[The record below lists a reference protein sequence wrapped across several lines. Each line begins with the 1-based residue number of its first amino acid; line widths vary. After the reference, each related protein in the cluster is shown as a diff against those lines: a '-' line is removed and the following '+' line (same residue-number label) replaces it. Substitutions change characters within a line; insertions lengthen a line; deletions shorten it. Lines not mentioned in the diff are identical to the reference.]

1 MVAEFADALTRA
13 VEASGLSLERI
24 QHHLES
30 RGVQVSLSTLSYW
43 RRGRSRPER
52 PESLHAVAVLEE
64 VLRLE
69 PGALTAQL
77 GDRRPRGRWIERV
90 AALEGIW
97 QEAALDLGRAIARV
111 DHLTAAPAKYL
122 VVRDLT
128 VIGADRREVEM
139 RSSAVIEAFEDGV
152 DRILV
157 SKTADDTDHS
167 PGEIIAS
174 KSCRIGRVR
183 RDEVNKLVVAE
194 VILDRVLR
202 SGDTA
207 LVDLRM
213 TTDPG
218 ADSVSAD
225 RTFVRAL
232 REYVLEVEFHPDAV
246 PVRCNSFYRT
256 EPGAP
261 DVDTGELWIGTTAS
275 AHIVV
280 HEAQAGYVYGI
291 KWEWE

>member
-1 MVAEFADALTRA
+1 MQEFAEALAKA

-24 QHHLES
+24 QHHLEL

-52 PESLHAVAVLEE
+52 PESLVAVAALEE
-64 VLRLE
+64 ILKLA
-69 PGALTAQL
+69 PGALTGSL
-77 GDRRPRGRWIERV
+77 GDKRPRGRWVERA

-97 QEAALDLGRAIARV
+97 QEAAIDLGRELARV
-111 DHLTAAPAKYL
+111 DKLLPYPAKYL
-122 VVRDLT
+122 TVRDVA
-128 VIGADRREVEM
+128 VIGPDRREIEM
-139 RSSAVIEAFEDGV
+139 RTSSVIEAFEDGV

-157 SKTADDTDHS
+157 ARTADDTDHS
-167 PGEIIAS
+167 PGEIFAQ

-183 RDEVNKLVVAE
+183 SDADNKLIVAE

-202 SGDTA
+202 AGETA
-207 LVDLRM
+207 LVDLRY
-213 TTDPG
+213 TSDPG

-225 RTFVRAL
+225 RRFVRAQ
-232 REYVLEVEFHPDAV
+232 RDYVLEVEFHPGAV
-246 PVRCNSFYRT
+246 PARCHSFMRT

-261 DVDTGELWIGTTAS
+261 DVETGELWIGTTAS
-275 AHIVV
+275 AHLVV
-280 HEAQAGYVYGI
+280 REAQAGVVYGI

>member
-1 MVAEFADALTRA
+1 MRDFAEALAKA

-24 QHHLES
+24 QRHLEL

-64 VLRLE
+64 VLRLA
-69 PGALTAQL
+69 PGDLTGQL
-77 GDRRPRGRWIERV
+77 GDKRPRGRWIERA

-97 QEAALDLGRAIARV
+97 QEAAIDLGRAIARV
-111 DHLTAAPAKYL
+111 DRLTAAPAKYL

-128 VIGADRREVEM
+128 VIGPDRREVEM
-139 RSSAVIEAFEDGV
+139 RTSSVIEAFEDGV

-157 SKTADDTDHS
+157 AKTADETDRS
-167 PGEIIAS
+167 PGDIVAQ
-174 KSCRIGRVR
+174 KSCRVGRVR
-183 RDEVNKLVVAE
+183 RDSEHKLIVAE

-202 SGDTA
+202 AGDTA
-207 LVDLRM
+207 LVDVRM
-213 TTDPG
+213 ISDPG

-246 PVRCNSFYRT
+246 PVRCHGFSRS

-275 AHIVV
+275 THLVV
-280 HEAQAGYVYGI
+280 REAQAGYVYGI

>member
-1 MVAEFADALTRA
+1 MAEFADALSRA
-13 VEASGLSLERI
+13 LEASGLSLERI
-24 QHHLES
+24 QRHLES

-52 PESLHAVAVLEE
+52 PESLQAVAVLEE

-69 PGALTAQL
+69 PGALTGRL
-77 GDRRPRGRWIERV
+77 GDKRPRGRWVERV

-97 QEAALDLGRAIARV
+97 QEAALDLGRAITRV

-122 VVRDLT
+122 AVRDVT
-128 VIGADRREVEM
+128 VVGPDRREVEI

-157 SKTADDTDHS
+157 SKTADETDRS
-167 PGEIIAS
+167 PGEITALR
-174 KSCRIGRVR
+174 SCRIGRVR
-183 RDEVNKLVVAE
+183 RDEENKLIVAE

-202 SGDTA
+202 AGDTA

-213 TTDPG
+213 ITDPG
-218 ADSVSAD
+218 ADSFSAD

-275 AHIVV
+275 AHVVV
-280 HEAQAGYVYGI
+280 HEALASHVYGI
-291 KWEWE
+291 RWEWE

>member
-1 MVAEFADALTRA
+1 MAGFADELTRA

-24 QHHLES
+24 QHHLEA

-64 VLRLE
+64 VLGVD
-69 PGALTAQL
+69 PGTLTGQL
-77 GDRRPRGRWIERV
+77 GERRPRGRWVERV

-97 QEAALDLGRAIARV
+97 QEAALDLGRAISRV
-111 DHLTAAPAKYL
+111 DQLTAAPAKYL
-122 VVRDLT
+122 AVRDLV
-128 VIGADRREVEM
+128 VIGPDRREVEM
-139 RSSAVIEAFEDGV
+139 RSSAVIEAFDDGV

-157 SKTADDTDHS
+157 SKTADETDLS
-167 PGEIIAS
+167 AGDIIAL

-183 RDEVNKLVVAE
+183 RDEENKLIVAE

-202 SGDTA
+202 AGDTA
-207 LVDLRM
+207 LIDLRM
-213 TTDPG
+213 TASPG
-218 ADSVSAD
+218 ADSSSAD

-246 PVRCNSFYRT
+246 PVRCTSFTRS
-256 EPGAP
+256 AP
-261 DVDTGELWIGTTAS
+261 DAPVVGTGELWIGTTAS
-275 AHIVV
+275 THMVV
-280 HEAQAGYVYGI
+280 HEAQAGHVHGI
-291 KWEWE
+291 RWEWE